1 MLQYIFKR
9 ILWLI
14 PIMFGVLVISFVLRA
29 ITPGNPVDQ
38 ILGDT
43 ATQEQRLELEHELGL
58 DRPLPEQFVR
68 YVLGA
73 VKGDFG
79 KSYITNAPVM
89 DEILQRLPT
98 TVIICFGAVFIGL
111 LLGVPLGVLSAQK
124 QYTWIDSTILVL
136 SMVLRSIPGFC
147 FALMVIL
154 LFAVKLQLLPAF
166 GITDPR
172 GYILPMVTIG
182 LGSMANYTRIT
193 RTSMLEV
200 IRQDYVRTARAK
212 GQKEKVIIWGH
223 ELRNAAIPIAASV
236 GVQMGNQLGG
246 ALVIET
252 VFGIPGIGKYLGDAV
267 AARNY
272 TAIQGGVVFLAFIFC
287 IVNLLVDISF
297 TVINPRLKSTIIKEQ
312 KFDASFLKRIKEK
325 MKTNKDKEVVSN
337 G

>member
-1 MLQYIFKR
+1 MLKYIIKR

-14 PIMFGVLVISFVLRA
+14 PIMFGVLVISFTLRM

-38 ILGDT
+38 ILGET
-43 ATQEQRLELEHELGL
+43 ATQEQRIEMEKKLGL
-58 DRPLPEQFVR
+58 DKPMLEQFTS
-68 YVLGA
+68 YVMGV
-73 VKGDFG
+73 VKGDLG
-79 KSYITNAPVM
+79 TSYITNAPVT

-98 TVIICFGAVFIGL
+98 TIIICFGSVFIGL
-111 LLGVPLGVLSAQK
+111 ILGVPLGMLSAQK
-124 QYTWIDSTILVL
+124 QYTWIDSAILVL

-147 FALMVIL
+147 LALSAIL
-154 LFAVKLQLLPAF
+154 IFAVKLQWLPAF
-166 GITDPR
+166 GITNPL
-172 GYILPMVTIG
+172 GYVLPMFTIG

-212 GQKEKVIIWGH
+212 GQTEKNIIWRH

-236 GVQMGNQLGG
+236 GTQLGFQLGG

-287 IVNLLVDISF
+287 LVNLLVDLSF
-297 TVINPRLKSTIIKEQ
+297 TVINPRLKTTIIGPNTSSGRKRKQ
-312 KFDASFLKRIKEK
+312 K
-325 MKTNKDKEVVSN
+325 N
-337 G
+337 GGIISG

>member
-1 MLQYIFKR
+1 MFQYIVKR
-9 ILWLI
+9 ILWLF
-14 PIMFGVLVISFVLRA
+14 PIMFGVLLISFVLRS

-38 ILGDT
+38 ILGDS
-43 ATQEQRLELEHELGL
+43 ATPEQRTELAHELGI

-68 YVLGA
+68 YVAGA
-73 VKGDFG
+73 VRGDFG
-79 KSYITNAPVM
+79 KSYITNAPVI
-89 DEILQRLPT
+89 DELLQRLPT

-111 LLGVPLGVLSAQK
+111 IMGVPLGVLSAQK
-124 QYTWIDSTILVL
+124 QYTWIDSSVLVL

-147 FALMVIL
+147 LALMVIL
-154 LFAVKLQLLPAF
+154 LFAVKLQWFPAF

-172 GYILPMVTIG
+172 GYILPMLTIG
-182 LGSMANYTRIT
+182 LGSMASYTRIT

-212 GQKEKVIIWGH
+212 GQSEKNIIWGH
-223 ELRNAAIPIAASV
+223 ELRNAAIPIAASI

-272 TAIQGGVVFLAFIFC
+272 PAIQGGVVFLAFIFC
-287 IVNLLVDISF
+287 IVNLLVDLSF
-297 TVINPRLKSTIIKEQ
+297 TVINPRLKSTIIRNQ
-312 KFDASFLKRIKEK
+312 TSGFDFLKRFRQKRADKTEKEIAHH
-325 MKTNKDKEVVSN
+325 